1 MFSVFKYDGESY
13 ERVFDD
19 NEKIHAEIFAAN
31 HSKYDESSVYS
42 IYDTSNAPVFVCY
55 YEHGE
60 KFTEDDDTSMQ
71 E

>member
-1 MFSVFKYDGESY
+1 MFSVFKYDGDSY

-31 HSKYDESSVYS
+31 HSKYDDKSSTYS
-42 IYDTSNAPVFVCY
+42 IYDTSDTPIFICY

-60 KFTEDDDTSMQ
+60 KFTEADDPSM
-71 E
+71 